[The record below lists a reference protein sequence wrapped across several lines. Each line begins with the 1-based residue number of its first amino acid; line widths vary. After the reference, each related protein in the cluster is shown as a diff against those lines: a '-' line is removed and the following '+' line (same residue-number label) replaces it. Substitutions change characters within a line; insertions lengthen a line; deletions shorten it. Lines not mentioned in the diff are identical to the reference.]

1 MTERALDDVKVLLID
16 GNNVLHR
23 IAGAAD
29 PTALRTLLPKL
40 RAAIPETIAT
50 VLMLD
55 GHADTGTYGR
65 ERIRRGFEIRHSGSF
80 SADDALLRLIRD
92 APPTERHEMTLV
104 SDDIALANRARM
116 LGARTKRLAWLEQI
130 IGDATAQNRL
140 RSARAGA
147 LVNRPSS
154 TANRRRGADCLGNRA
169 GARRESTAIRRRG
182 QKRPRRA
189 KGPR

>member
-1 MTERALDDVKVLLID
+1 MSMTERALDDVKVLLID

-40 RAAIPETIAT
+40 RAAVPETIAT

-55 GHADTGTYGR
+55 GHAETGAYGR

-92 APPTERHEMTLV
+92 APPSERPDMTLV

-116 LGARTKRLAWLEQI
+116 LGARTRRLAWLEQI
-130 IGDATAQNRL
+130 IGMPRAKQASIGAGRRPRQSGEHQPTADEERTPWQP
-140 RSARAGA
+140 G
-147 LVNRPSS
+147 
-154 TANRRRGADCLGNRA
+154 RGATRKQGNPRRA
-169 GARRESTAIRRRG
+169 

-189 KGPR
+189 TGPG

>member
-23 IAGAAD
+23 VAGAAD
-29 PTALRTLLPKL
+29 PTALRSLLPKL
-40 RAAIPETIAT
+40 RAAVPETVAT

-55 GHADTGTYGR
+55 GHAETGSYGR

-92 APPTERHEMTLV
+92 APASERAEMTLV
-104 SDDIALANRARM
+104 SDDIALTNRARV
-116 LGARTKRLAWLEQI
+116 LGARTRRLAWLEQI
-130 IGDATAQNRL
+130 IGAPREKQASIGAGRRPRASAGQAQTTDED
-140 RSARAGA
+140 GT
-147 LVNRPSS
+147 PWQPG
-154 TANRRRGADCLGNRA
+154 RGATTKRGNP
-169 GARRESTAIRRRG
+169 RRS

-189 KGPR
+189 REPG